1 MRTLARDFGGLAI
14 LIGACHA
21 TPSASPPP
29 IVPPPEVVTV
39 GDEAIAQPAPPRPA
53 PTLTWTNRGYTHDP
67 EDPDASVLRVT
78 ELSDTRPETLLHVR
92 AIVAELPALYTCLLD
107 AHGVQTVDANLHVRL
122 VVDDGA
128 LTIEASPEVGGLD
141 ACLRVAL
148 SAVSLADERRVV
160 SLGMYR
166 PPWAHVLPVAP
177 DAPNIVRGLGGC
189 HFFQANEC
197 GPADDCPM
205 DGFVVG
211 LCPAAA
217 PASIALFVR
226 DEGAVRVATL
236 FSRVGADGEPSYVA
250 PLPFAM
256 PVDTTEPMITIAYDT
271 PPSVGSLTVAASQTL
286 LAFVSGAGVV
296 VLRKIDGDIRFA
308 EVARGEEPLGWD
320 DATGYVSV
328 GRTRC
333 PVSES
338 RRGRLAIVCGD
349 RIVLV
354 RGGASVFVL
363 DERGSLRDR
372 KVLTPSPGLMPR
384 LEGRVGDV
392 TLRLDGRIY
401 VH

>member
-1 MRTLARDFGGLAI
+1 MRTFARDFACLVI
-14 LIGACHA
+14 LLGACHA
-21 TPSASPPP
+21 PPRATPPP
-29 IVPPPEVVTV
+29 IMPPPEVVTT
-39 GDEAIAQPAPPRPA
+39 GDEAVAPPAPARPV

-67 EDPDASVLRVT
+67 EDRDASVLRIT
-78 ELSDTRPETLLHVR
+78 ELTDTRPESLTHTR
-92 AIVAELPALYTCLLD
+92 AIVAELPTLYTCLLD
-107 AHGVQTVDANLHVRL
+107 AHRIQTSDANLHVRL
-122 VVDDGA
+122 VVVDGS
-128 LTIEASPEVGGLD
+128 LTIEASPEVSGLD
-141 ACLRVAL
+141 ACLREAL
-148 SAVSLADERRVV
+148 STISLTGGRRVV

-166 PPWAHVLPVAP
+166 HPWAHVLPVAP
-177 DAPNIVRGLGGC
+177 DGPHVVRGLGGC
-189 HFFQANEC
+189 HFFQANAC

-211 LCPAAA
+211 LCPATA
-217 PASIALFVR
+217 PASIVLSLR
-226 DEGAVRVATL
+226 DDGPLRVATL
-236 FSRVGADGEPSYVA
+236 FSRVGANGEPSYVA

-256 PVDTTEPMITIAYDT
+256 PVDTTETTLTITDGA
-271 PPSVGSLTVAASQTL
+271 PPSVASLSVAASDAMIAL
-286 LAFVSGAGVV
+286 VSGAGVA

-308 EVARGEEPLGWD
+308 ELAAGEEPLGWD

-333 PVSES
+333 PVTES

-349 RIVLV
+349 RMVLV

-372 KVLTPSPGLMPR
+372 EVLTPSPGLMPR

-401 VH
+401 VR